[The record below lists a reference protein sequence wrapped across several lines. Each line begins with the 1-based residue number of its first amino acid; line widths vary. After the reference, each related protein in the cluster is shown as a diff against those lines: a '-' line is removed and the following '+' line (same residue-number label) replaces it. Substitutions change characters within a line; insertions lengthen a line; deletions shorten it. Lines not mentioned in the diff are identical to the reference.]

1 MSRSFKTKLDITKI
15 YIGKVAD
22 LDAKFSRLQWGNFPQ
37 GSNLAFEMSVERH
50 CGNCGNL
57 EILSSAR
64 NLVEASRVLG
74 AETT

>member
-1 MSRSFKTKLDITKI
+1 M
-15 YIGKVAD
+15 AD

-50 CGNCGNL
+50 CGNRGNCGNL

>member
-1 MSRSFKTKLDITKI
+1 MA
-15 YIGKVAD
+15 Y
-22 LDAKFSRLQWGNFPQ
+22 LDAKFNRLQWGNFPQ
-37 GSNLAFEMSVERH
+37 GSNLAFEMSVER

>member
-1 MSRSFKTKLDITKI
+1 M
-15 YIGKVAD
+15 AD
-22 LDAKFSRLQWGNFPQ
+22 LGAKFSRLQWWGNFPQ

>member
-1 MSRSFKTKLDITKI
+1 M
-15 YIGKVAD
+15 AD
-22 LDAKFSRLQWGNFPQ
+22 LGAKFSRLQWGNFPQ

-50 CGNCGNL
+50 CGNL
-57 EILSSAR
+57 EILR

>member
-1 MSRSFKTKLDITKI
+1 M
-15 YIGKVAD
+15 AD

-50 CGNCGNL
+50 CGNRGNL